1 MASPGLC
8 YLGEY
13 ERTPGFCAKR
23 LVVELVLHSQGASVE
38 STDKLSKP
46 REVGEGVMTQS
57 GTCTREAS
65 PDV

>member
-1 MASPGLC
+1 MSLPGLC

-13 ERTPGFCAKR
+13 ERTLGICAKG
-23 LVVELVLHSQGASVE
+23 LVVELVLHSLGASVE

-57 GTCTREAS
+57 GKCTREAS